1 MHRVL
6 IVDDASTV
14 RLYYREVLTSPDL
27 LLDEAVNGLEALEKA
42 LSMPYDLYLVDVNMP
57 TMDGYRFLAELR
69 GHTEMKQAPAI
80 MISTESA
87 THDAQAAYRAGANL
101 YLVKPVRPEELTLNT
116 RLLLG
121 APL

>member
-6 IVDDASTV
+6 IVDDAPTV
-14 RLYYREVLTSPDL
+14 RLYYREVLSSPDL
-27 LLDEAVNGLEALEKA
+27 QLDEAVNGLEALEKA
-42 LSMPYDLYLVDVNMP
+42 LASPYDLYLVDINMP
-57 TMDGYRFLAELR
+57 TMDGYRFLSALR
-69 GHTEMKQAPAI
+69 ERKEIKQAPAI

-87 THDAQAAYRAGANL
+87 EHDAQAAYRAGANL
-101 YLVKPVRPEELTLNT
+101 YLVKPVRPEELSINT